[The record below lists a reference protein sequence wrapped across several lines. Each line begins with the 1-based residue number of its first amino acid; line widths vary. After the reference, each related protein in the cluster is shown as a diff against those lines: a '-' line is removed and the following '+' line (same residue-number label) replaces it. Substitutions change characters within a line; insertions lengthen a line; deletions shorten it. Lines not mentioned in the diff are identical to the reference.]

1 MAKKNRDTKGA
12 KEAPTFAEQIRRVA
26 LAGVGAIVMAQE
38 EMADFVHRLVE
49 HGELGEQDGKRVI
62 HDIFSRKSAVSS
74 VEAQVNAR
82 FSQLVKS
89 MTLPSG
95 RDFSSLSERL
105 ARLENE
111 LDSALVTSHQV

>member
-1 MAKKNRDTKGA
+1 MAKKERDKNA
-12 KEAPTFAEQIRRVA
+12 PREAPTFAEQIRRVA

-49 HGELGEQDGKRVI
+49 HGEIGEQEGKRVI

-82 FSQLVKS
+82 FNQLVKNL
-89 MTLPSG
+89 TLPSG
-95 RDFSSLSERL
+95 RDFNSLSEKL
-105 ARLENE
+105 ARLESE
-111 LDSALVTSHQV
+111 LDDTLVASRQV